1 MLDLPI
7 DSRAEKST
15 AEKTRIPENEAV
27 QASKQAMHRFEHH
40 TQPSQDFSHLT
51 SSSSSSILTT
61 HSHSNERT
69 AAFNRLLAAAQL
81 QQRIALHQVLADD
94 SQTQDPPFA
103 PSISPSL
110 LVDTFHLGCKYRM
123 EAEDAQKALR
133 LAFKHDANGD
143 TAAAIKW
150 TKKSIAIFKTPSA
163 EALLVRLEKSGA
175 SGNGASTSASASA
188 STSSTAAGTSAEV
201 LRSRASAQTNGRSAS
216 ETTHTAPKRAYTQAQ
231 MEVVTKV
238 KTAGGDFY
246 KVLGVEKTVDE
257 NGIKKAYKK
266 LALQLHPD
274 KNGAPGA
281 DEAFKVVSKAFSIL
295 TDADKRA
302 AYDRYGGDPDNARSA
317 AGAAAAGRG
326 NPFGGMGGAPFRG
339 GGMYG
344 DEIDPNDLFN
354 MFFGGGMGM
363 GGAQF
368 GGTTFTFGGPGMRT
382 HQFRQHRPGQR
393 RAQEPQNANILLQL
407 LPLLV
412 LGLFSLLAYA
422 PSLFST
428 PDPSFTW
435 SPSSTYKTQRMTSKH
450 HVPYYVNDNQFN
462 NHPFVTGETSKKDL
476 AGFENRVENAYKQA
490 MYSSCERSR
499 EYQENRLRATRGFLG
514 IGADEAAAKK
524 IMEEV
529 YDSCERLRDFGI
541 HL

>member
-1 MLDLPI
+1 
-7 DSRAEKST
+7 
-15 AEKTRIPENEAV
+15 
-27 QASKQAMHRFEHH
+27 
-40 TQPSQDFSHLT
+40 
-51 SSSSSSILTT
+51 
-61 HSHSNERT
+61 
-69 AAFNRLLAAAQL
+69 
-81 QQRIALHQVLADD
+81 
-94 SQTQDPPFA
+94 
-103 PSISPSL
+103 
-110 LVDTFHLGCKYRM
+110 M
-123 EAEDAQKALR
+123 EADDAQKALR

-150 TKKSIAIFKTPSA
+150 AKKSIAIFKTPSA

-175 SGNGASTSASASA
+175 SGSGTSASA
-188 STSSTAAGTSAEV
+188 STSSKSATASASSSAEG
-201 LRSRASAQTNGRSAS
+201 LRSRSSAQANGRSAS
-216 ETTHTAPKRAYTQAQ
+216 ETAHSAPKRSYTQAQ
-231 MEVVTKV
+231 MEVVTRIK
-238 KTAGGDFY
+238 KAGGDFY
-246 KVLGVEKTVDE
+246 QVLGVEKTVDD

-281 DEAFKVVSKAFSIL
+281 DEAFKSVSKAFSIL

-317 AGAAAAGRG
+317 AGAAAAGHG
-326 NPFGGMGGAPFRG
+326 NPFGGMRGTPFRG

-354 MFFGGGMGM
+354 MFFGGGGMGM

-382 HQFRQHRPGQR
+382 HQFRQQRAGPR
-393 RAQEPQNANILLQL
+393 RAQADPQNANIFLQL

-428 PDPSFTW
+428 PDPSFRW
-435 SPSSTYKTQRMTSKH
+435 QPSSLYKTQRMTTKH
-450 HVPYYVNDNQFN
+450 HIPYYVNDHQFN
-462 NHPFVTGETSKKDL
+462 THPFVTGERSSKDL
-476 AGFENRVENAYKQA
+476 AGFESRVENAYKQA
-490 MYSSCERSR
+490 MYSSCERDK
-499 EYQENRLRATRGFLG
+499 ENQERRLAATRGFLG

-524 IMEEV
+524 IREEV
-529 YDSCERLRDFGI
+529 YPSCENLKQFGI
-541 HL
+541 YI

>member
-1 MLDLPI
+1 
-7 DSRAEKST
+7 
-15 AEKTRIPENEAV
+15 
-27 QASKQAMHRFEHH
+27 
-40 TQPSQDFSHLT
+40 
-51 SSSSSSILTT
+51 
-61 HSHSNERT
+61 
-69 AAFNRLLAAAQL
+69 
-81 QQRIALHQVLADD
+81 
-94 SQTQDPPFA
+94 
-103 PSISPSL
+103 
-110 LVDTFHLGCKYRM
+110 M
-123 EAEDAQKALR
+123 ESDDAQKALR

-143 TAAAIKW
+143 TASAIKW
-150 TKKSIAIFKTPSA
+150 AKKSIAIFKTPSA

-175 SGNGASTSASASA
+175 SGSAASASA
-188 STSSTAAGTSAEV
+188 STSSASATAGASSSSEG
-201 LRSRASAQTNGRSAS
+201 LRSRATASTNGRSTS
-216 ETTHTAPKRAYTQAQ
+216 EAAPKRAYTQAQ
-231 MEVVTKV
+231 MEVVTRIK
-238 KTAGGDFY
+238 KAGADFY
-246 KVLGVEKTVDE
+246 QVLGVEKTVDE

-281 DEAFKVVSKAFSIL
+281 DEAFKSVSKAFTIL

-317 AGAAAAGRG
+317 AGAAAAGHG
-326 NPFGGMGGAPFRG
+326 NPFGGMRGTPFRG

-344 DEIDPNDLFN
+344 EEIDPNDLFN
-354 MFFGGGMGM
+354 MFFGGGGMGM

-382 HQFRQHRPGQR
+382 HQFRQQRPGPR
-393 RAQEPQNANILLQL
+393 RAQADPQNANILLQL

-435 SPSSTYKTQRMTSKH
+435 QPSSLYKTQRMTTKH
-450 HVPYYVNDNQFN
+450 HIPYYVNDQQFN
-462 NHPFVTGETSKKDL
+462 NHPFVTGERSSKDI

-490 MYSSCERSR
+490 MYSSCERAK
-499 EYQENRLRATRGFLG
+499 EYQERRLAATRGFLG
-514 IGADEAAAKK
+514 LGADEVAAKK

-529 YDSCERLRDFGI
+529 YDSCENLKQFGI
-541 HL
+541 YL

>member
-1 MLDLPI
+1 
-7 DSRAEKST
+7 
-15 AEKTRIPENEAV
+15 
-27 QASKQAMHRFEHH
+27 
-40 TQPSQDFSHLT
+40 
-51 SSSSSSILTT
+51 
-61 HSHSNERT
+61 
-69 AAFNRLLAAAQL
+69 
-81 QQRIALHQVLADD
+81 
-94 SQTQDPPFA
+94 
-103 PSISPSL
+103 
-110 LVDTFHLGCKYRM
+110 M

-150 TKKSIAIFKTPSA
+150 AKKSIAIYKTPSA

-175 SGNGASTSASASA
+175 SGSGASASASASA
-188 STSSTAAGTSAEV
+188 STSFAAPGASSSSEG
-201 LRSRASAQTNGRSAS
+201 LRSRTSAQTNGRSAS
-216 ETTHTAPKRAYTQAQ
+216 ETTHTAPKRPYTQAQ
-231 MEVVTKV
+231 MEVVTRV
-238 KTAGGDFY
+238 KKAGGDFY

-257 NGIKKAYKK
+257 NGIKKSYKK

-281 DEAFKVVSKAFSIL
+281 DEAFKIVSKAFSIL

-317 AGAAAAGRG
+317 AGAAAAGHG
-326 NPFGGMGGAPFRG
+326 NPFGGMRGTPFRG
-339 GGMYG
+339 GEMYAN
-344 DEIDPNDLFN
+344 EIDPNDLFN
-354 MFFGGGMGM
+354 MFFGGGM

-382 HQFRQHRPGQR
+382 HQFRQQRAGPR
-393 RAQEPQNANILLQL
+393 RAQAEPQNANVLLQL

-435 SPSSTYKTQRMTSKH
+435 SPSSIYKTQRMTTKH
-450 HVPYYVNDNQFN
+450 NIPYYVNDHQFN
-462 NHPFVTGETSKKDL
+462 NHPFVTGERSSRDL
-476 AGFENRVENAYKQA
+476 EGFEKRVENAYKQA

-499 EYQENRLRATRGFLG
+499 EYQERRLASTRGFLG

-529 YDSCERLRDFGI
+529 YDSCEKLKQFGI
-541 HL
+541 NM

>member
-1 MLDLPI
+1 
-7 DSRAEKST
+7 
-15 AEKTRIPENEAV
+15 
-27 QASKQAMHRFEHH
+27 
-40 TQPSQDFSHLT
+40 
-51 SSSSSSILTT
+51 
-61 HSHSNERT
+61 
-69 AAFNRLLAAAQL
+69 
-81 QQRIALHQVLADD
+81 
-94 SQTQDPPFA
+94 
-103 PSISPSL
+103 
-110 LVDTFHLGCKYRM
+110 M

-163 EALLVRLEKSGA
+163 EALLIRLEKSGA
-175 SGNGASTSASASA
+175 SGNGASTSASAS
-188 STSSTAAGTSAEV
+188 TSSTTAGASSSAEG
-201 LRSRASAQTNGRSAS
+201 LRSRTSAQTNGRS
-216 ETTHTAPKRAYTQAQ
+216 ETTHSAPKRAYTQAQ

-238 KTAGGDFY
+238 KKAGGDFY
-246 KVLGVEKTVDE
+246 AVLGVEKSVDE

-281 DEAFKVVSKAFSIL
+281 DEAFKIVSKAFSIL
-295 TDADKRA
+295 TDGDKRA

-317 AGAAAAGRG
+317 AGAAAAGHG
-326 NPFGGMGGAPFRG
+326 NPFGGMRGTPFRG
-339 GGMYG
+339 GGFG

-382 HQFRQHRPGQR
+382 HQFRQQRQGQR
-393 RAQEPQNANILLQL
+393 RAPEPQNANILLQL

-428 PDPSFTW
+428 PDPNFTW
-435 SPSSTYKTQRMTSKH
+435 NPSTTYSTQRMTTKH

-462 NHPFVTGETSKKDL
+462 SHPFVTGENSKRDL
-476 AGFENRVENAYKQA
+476 AGFENRVENSYKQA
-490 MYSSCERSR
+490 MYSSCERAR

-514 IGADEAAAKK
+514 IGADEVAAKK

-529 YDSCERLRDFGI
+529 YDSCEKLKQFGI
-541 HL
+541 YI